1 MYKRQSLHRLKESL
15 LAAPIIWKGEYPYFI
30 HPLTDGVPRLNPSV
44 LTAVV
49 EIIETSVE
57 WQSIDLIVG
66 IEAMGLPLTS
76 PLSMRNNRPQVV
88 VRKRS
93 YGLEGEVAIDQSTG
107 YSKGTM
113 YLNDIKENERV
124 LIVDDVLST
133 GGTLD
138 AIILGVEAIGA
149 DIQSVIVVVE
159 KGPGLQKL
167 QKKYPKLNIV
177 ILENDA
183 KDLSNEIPDGSID
196 KLLAINVIYFLKP
209 IEEYILEFK
218 RILKKGGIGYLGCKF
233 ESIKNFDIEV
243 APNRDEGAI
252 IAQLL
257 NLGFSASSEF
267 IDLGEDR
274 SRYTLIKF
282 EKL

>member
-1 MYKRQSLHRLKESL
+1 MSESLQRLKESL
-15 LAAPIIWKGEYPYFI
+15 LAAPVIWKGEYPYFI
-30 HPLTDGVPRLNPSV
+30 HPLTDGVPRLDPSV

-49 EIIETSVE
+49 KIIETSVE
-57 WQSIDLIVG
+57 WQSIDLILG

-138 AIILGVEAIGA
+138 AIIQGVEAIGA

-167 QKKYPKLNIV
+167 RKKYPHIKISSIV
-177 ILENDA
+177 RLEM
-183 KDLSNEIPDGSID
+183 
-196 KLLAINVIYFLKP
+196 
-209 IEEYILEFK
+209 
-218 RILKKGGIGYLGCKF
+218 
-233 ESIKNFDIEV
+233 
-243 APNRDEGAI
+243 DEGKVV
-252 IAQLL
+252 LL
-257 NLGFSASSEF
+257 DEV
-267 IDLGEDR
+267 I
-274 SRYTLIKF
+274 
-282 EKL
+282 

>member
-1 MYKRQSLHRLKESL
+1 MSESLQRLKESL
-15 LAAPIIWKGEYPYFI
+15 LAAPVIWKGEYPYFI
-30 HPLTDGVPRLNPSV
+30 HPLTDGVPRLDPSV

-49 EIIETSVE
+49 KIIETSVE
-57 WQSIDLIVG
+57 WQSIDLILG

-93 YGLEGEVAIDQSTG
+93 YGLEGEVAINQSTG
-107 YSKGTM
+107 YSKGAM

-138 AIILGVEAIGA
+138 AIIQGVEAIGA

-167 QKKYPKLNIV
+167 QKKYPHIKISSIV
-177 ILENDA
+177 RLEM
-183 KDLSNEIPDGSID
+183 
-196 KLLAINVIYFLKP
+196 
-209 IEEYILEFK
+209 
-218 RILKKGGIGYLGCKF
+218 
-233 ESIKNFDIEV
+233 
-243 APNRDEGAI
+243 DEGKVV
-252 IAQLL
+252 LL
-257 NLGFSASSEF
+257 DEV
-267 IDLGEDR
+267 I
-274 SRYTLIKF
+274 
-282 EKL
+282 

>member
-1 MYKRQSLHRLKESL
+1 MSDSLQRLKESL
-15 LAAPIIWKGEYPYFI
+15 LAAPVIWKGKYPYFI

-57 WQSIDLIVG
+57 WESIDLILG

-93 YGLEGEVAIDQSTG
+93 YGLEGEIAIDQSTG

-124 LIVDDVLST
+124 LIVDDVVST

-138 AIILGVEAIGA
+138 AIIQGVEAIGA

-167 QKKYPKLNIV
+167 QEKYPHIEISSIV
-177 ILENDA
+177 RL
-183 KDLSNEIPDGSID
+183 
-196 KLLAINVIYFLKP
+196 VM
-209 IEEYILEFK
+209 
-218 RILKKGGIGYLGCKF
+218 
-233 ESIKNFDIEV
+233 
-243 APNRDEGAI
+243 DEGKI
-252 IAQLL
+252 VLL
-257 NLGFSASSEF
+257 DEV
-267 IDLGEDR
+267 I
-274 SRYTLIKF
+274 
-282 EKL
+282 